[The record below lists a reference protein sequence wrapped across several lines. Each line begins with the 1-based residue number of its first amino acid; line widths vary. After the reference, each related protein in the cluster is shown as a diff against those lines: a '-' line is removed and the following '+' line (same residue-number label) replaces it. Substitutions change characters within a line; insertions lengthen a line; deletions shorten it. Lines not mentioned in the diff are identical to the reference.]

1 MAFDISIK
9 SQGEKDFFINSN
21 WLFNALPLRLTKC
34 NTVLDYTMA
43 FDILVG
49 LFLDYSERGFLQNP
63 IDY

>member
-1 MAFDISIK
+1 M
-9 SQGEKDFFINSN
+9 NSN

>member
-1 MAFDISIK
+1 MY
-9 SQGEKDFFINSN
+9 
-21 WLFNALPLRLTKC
+21 NALPLRLTKC

-43 FDILVG
+43 IDILVG